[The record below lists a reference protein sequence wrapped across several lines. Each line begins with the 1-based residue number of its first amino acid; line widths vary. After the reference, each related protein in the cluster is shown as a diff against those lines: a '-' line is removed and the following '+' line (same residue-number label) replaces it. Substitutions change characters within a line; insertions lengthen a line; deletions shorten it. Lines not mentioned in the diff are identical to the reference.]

1 MNTDEARRRIEYLNA
16 DYAHCIDDD
25 RLEELPDFFTKDS
38 LYKVISRDN
47 FARGM
52 PAGVITCTSRG
63 MLLDRITALRQANVY
78 EPHVYRH
85 LISAVRVTGEADGV
99 WSAEAGYGVIRT
111 MQEGEISVFNSGK
124 YLDRIVEEDGRLK
137 FKERIAVFDS
147 RRIDTLLVIPI

>member
-1 MNTDEARRRIEYLNA
+1 MNTDEARRRIEDLNA

-25 RLEELPDFFTKDS
+25 RLEELPDFFTKDC

-52 PAGVITCTSRG
+52 LI
-63 MLLDRITALRQANVY
+63 DRITALRQANVY